1 VDEAVV
7 ATVTATYE
15 GMTATASVTVEPPP
29 EVTLESIALAPA
41 DATVSEGDAV
51 TYGLTATYSDGST
64 APVTPDAISVDPES
78 AGAFVGSVFTA
89 GTVDEAVVATVT
101 ATYDG
106 MTATATVTVNPPAP
120 PEPASLDLDPA
131 EDDQGVATATGV
143 SAGDAIPV
151 EVYIRDAVDMAGFDV
166 HMTFD
171 PTAVEVV
178 PIGFLQPPG
187 RSDLPGAVTENMEVG
202 DGTLTLSVG
211 TFPPITTPGN
221 GFSGDGLLCILNFN
235 VLGGFAEE
243 SEIALTSVVVKH
255 PDPGAPKDYLY
266 PTDVGVTLMA
276 GVVEPPVLESI
287 ALTPANVTLDPGDV
301 QTYTLTATYS
311 DGSQKAKAPD
321 SITVDPETAGTF
333 VGSEFRAGAVE
344 ETVVATVT
352 ATYEGL
358 TATATVTVTVG
369 PVREVASLTLTPDVS
384 QVWLPSVDGGDEL
397 DGSRGERTF
406 EAVAADEVGLPVGG
420 VTVTWV
426 VENTGD
432 VEAWVVGGGLV
443 PDVELPAPVPAG
455 ESLTIETVADAD
467 GQASITLDSDPLPE
481 GALSS
486 TVRITASVDGFTESV
501 MLSWQRATP
510 VELASFKGSLS
521 KEGIVL
527 WWAAASQTNNYGW
540 DIYRSVDGTDF
551 AKIGFVKGA
560 GTTVDLLSY
569 AFTDSGLPSGKVAR
583 YYLRQINTDGTAGDS
598 PTISVNLPS
607 TAVRGENW
615 GELKSQFR

>member
-1 VDEAVV
+1 
-7 ATVTATYE
+7 VT
-15 GMTATASVTVEPPP
+15 
-29 EVTLESIALAPA
+29 
-41 DATVSEGDAV
+41 
-51 TYGLTATYSDGST
+51 
-64 APVTPDAISVDPES
+64 
-78 AGAFVGSVFTA
+78 
-89 GTVDEAVVATVT
+89 
-101 ATYDG
+101 
-106 MTATATVTVNPPAP
+106 
-120 PEPASLDLDPA
+120 
-131 EDDQGVATATGV
+131 TATGV
-143 SAGDAIPV
+143 SAGDVIPV
-151 EVYIRDAVDMAGFDV
+151 EVYISDAVDMAGFAV
-166 HMTFD
+166 YMTFD

-178 PIGFLQPPG
+178 PIDRFQALG
-187 RSDLPGAVTENMEVG
+187 RSDLSGALSEGTVVE
-202 DGTLTLSVG
+202 DGTLTLNVG

-235 VLGGFAEE
+235 VLDGFAEE
-243 SEIALTSVVVKH
+243 SEIALTGVVVKH
-255 PDPGAPKDYLY
+255 PDGTRDRLDL
-266 PTDVGVTLMA
+266 TDVGVTLMA
-276 GVVEPPVLESI
+276 GVVEPPVLQSI

-321 SITVDPETAGTF
+321 TIAVEPETAGTF
-333 VGSEFRAGAVE
+333 VGSAFTAGAVE

-384 QVWLPSVDGGDEL
+384 QVWLPSVDGGDVL

-406 EAVAADEVGLPVGG
+406 EAVAADEIGAPVGG

-432 VEAWVVGGGLV
+432 VEASVVGGGLT
-443 PDVELPAPVPAG
+443 PSVELPAPVPAG
-455 ESLTIETVADAD
+455 ESLTIETIADAD

-486 TVRITASVDGFTESV
+486 TVKITASADGFAASV